1 MPPYGKVED
10 TEGDRH
16 SNLWKTLGFLLI
28 LSALK
33 QMAVDCTKHS
43 TMKEATVLAVQ
54 LGARTWFETSLA
66 SAIEG
71 SQSNEEKLR
80 SLIKFVQLL
89 QADLLRAKTYYDG
102 VFKRL
107 VTIAI
112 AIILSFNQTNDFYA
126 TFAA

>member
-1 MPPYGKVED
+1 
-10 TEGDRH
+10 
-16 SNLWKTLGFLLI
+16 
-28 LSALK
+28 
-33 QMAVDCTKHS
+33 MAVDCTKHS

-107 VTIAI
+107 VMIAI
-112 AIILSFNQTNDFYA
+112 AIWQGFNHTNDFYA